1 MIRSFRCKE
10 TEKLFRGQFSTKL
23 PLDSQRTAAMKLH
36 MLHAATLLATLRVP
50 PSNHLEALAGDRQ
63 GQYSIRI
70 NKQWRICFSWQGS
83 DAHDVAIVD
92 YH

>member
-23 PLDSQRTAAMKLH
+23 PQDIQRTAAMKLH
-36 MLHAATLLATLRVP
+36 MLHADTLLVTLRVP

>member
-10 TEKLFRGQFSTKL
+10 TEKLFRGHFSTKL
-23 PLDSQRTAAMKLH
+23 PQDIQRTAAMKLH

-63 GQYSIRI
+63 
-70 NKQWRICFSWQGS
+70 WRICYSWQGS

>member
-10 TEKLFRGQFSTKL
+10 TEKLFRGHFSTKI
-23 PLDSQRTAAMKLH
+23 PQDIQRTAAKKLH
-36 MLHAATLLATLRVP
+36 MLHAATLLVTLRVP